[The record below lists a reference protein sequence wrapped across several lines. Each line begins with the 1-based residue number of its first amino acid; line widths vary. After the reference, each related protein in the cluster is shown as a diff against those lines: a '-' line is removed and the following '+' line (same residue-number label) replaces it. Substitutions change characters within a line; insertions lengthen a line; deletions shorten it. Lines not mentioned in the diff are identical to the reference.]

1 MNRLQ
6 RILIASVGA
15 AVLAAPAGGAFAAV
29 PKKVVVITRKVTGS
43 AAQAG
48 QWGYLQVALTV
59 KKTTTTIGTK
69 KTIVRKVV
77 RIDIPEY
84 PSHTSRSVYINQTA
98 LPYLMQ
104 ETLKS
109 QNANIQMISGA
120 SYSSQAYIQSL
131 QAALVLEKKV

>member
-1 MNRLQ
+1 MNHLK
-6 RILIASVGA
+6 RIVTASVGVA
-15 AVLAAPAGGAFAAV
+15 ILAAPAAGAFAAL
-29 PKKVVVITRKVTGS
+29 PKKVVSITRKVTGP

-48 QWGYLQVALTV
+48 QWGYVQVALTV
-59 KKTTTTIGTK
+59 KKTTTTVGTK

-77 RIDIPEY
+77 QINIPQY
-84 PSHTSRSVYINQTA
+84 PNHTSRSVYINQTA

-109 QNANIQMISGA
+109 QTSNIQMVSGA
-120 SYSSQAYIQSL
+120 SYSSNAYVQSL

>member
-6 RILIASVGA
+6 RIVTATVGA

-29 PKKVVVITRKVTGS
+29 PKKVAVITRKVTGP

-48 QWGYLQVALTV
+48 QWGLLQVALTV
-59 KKTTTTIGTK
+59 KKTTTTVGTK
-69 KTIVRKVV
+69 KTTVRKVI
-77 RIDIPEY
+77 RIDIPQY
-84 PSHTSRSVYINQTA
+84 PNHTDRSVYINQTA

-104 ETLKS
+104 ETLKKQS
-109 QNANIQMISGA
+109 ANIHTVSGA

-131 QAALVLEKKV
+131 QGALVLEKKV